1 LPCIQPRIR
10 SAVAL
15 AASLLAIATSARAQ
29 QIPPAVKAAESSID
43 PEKIRA
49 HVKFL
54 AGDLLEG
61 RGPGLRGSELAAQY
75 IATQFAL
82 YGLKPGGDNGTYLQ
96 QINFVGMKAIPD
108 KTTMSLIP
116 PKRPDGQI
124 GIMLY
129 SYDLKYGDD
138 FTVSNQTLTPAVDI
152 DAPIVFVG
160 YGVDAPEFNWNDY
173 ANIDVKG
180 KVILCIVGDPPS
192 TDPNFFG
199 GDALTYYGRWTYKFE
214 QAARMGAV
222 GALIIHRT
230 DLASYGWD
238 VVKNS
243 NTSEKTYLRDNKD
256 PQLEA
261 ASWIQLDVA
270 NTIFKATGW
279 TDASGHVGYSNSTI
293 ITVSGDHKVYQ
304 DGKPI
309 SLKDLTA
316 GLFSVAVTP
325 LVKVEDGVPQ
335 SEVQAVIDAVK
346 RSGKGAPRILQ
357 SPVDM
362 MIEAAGK
369 RGFKAIELPV
379 RLHAHVES
387 VVRPFQSPN
396 VVGILPGSSYSLLSS
411 RSAAEG
417 SASPTTN
424 SKDQAVLYTAHFDHL
439 GFVPGMAGDNIY
451 NGAADNAT
459 GCGMLLELA
468 RVWSQLAQS
477 STKLPHSVIFASVT
491 AEEQG
496 LLGSEYLGQHPPIPA
511 GQIALDINYDMI
523 LPIGVP
529 LETNVNGAQR
539 TTFFPTVEA
548 TAKRFNLAIVPDPK
562 PSAGSY
568 YRSDHFSLS
577 RVGIPAFS
585 IETGNLYEGH
595 DAAWGKKQH
604 EDFTANDYHNFS
616 DNYHTDWD
624 FAGNAKLDRFGMDL
638 GWQALTAPTTINWLP
653 KDEFEAA
660 RKASLKTN

>member
-1 LPCIQPRIR
+1 MKIR
-10 SAVAL
+10 SATVVV
-15 AASLLAIATSARAQ
+15 ASLISLSTALMAQ
-29 QIPPAVKAAESSID
+29 SIPPAVKAAEAAID
-43 PEKIRA
+43 GQKIRA
-49 HVKFL
+49 QVRFL
-54 AGDLLEG
+54 SDDLLEG
-61 RGPGLRGSELAAQY
+61 RGPGLRGSEIAAKY

-96 QINFVGMKAIPD
+96 QINFVGMKVIPG

-116 PKRPDGQI
+116 KKPAGNSPD
-124 GIMLY
+124 LY
-129 SYDLKYGDD
+129 SIDLKYADD
-138 FTVSNQTLTPAVDI
+138 YTVSNRTLTPSVDI

-160 YGVDAPEFNWNDY
+160 YGAVAPEFQWDDY
-173 ANIDVKG
+173 EGVDVKG

-192 TDPNFFG
+192 TDPKFFG

-214 QAARMGAV
+214 EAARKGAV

-243 NTSEKTYLRDNKD
+243 NTSEKTYLRDDKN

-270 NTIFKATGW
+270 KKIFA
-279 TDASGHVGYSNSTI
+279 ASGL
-293 ITVSGDHKVYQ
+293 D
-304 DGKPI
+304 
-309 SLKDLTA
+309 
-316 GLFSVAVTP
+316 
-325 LVKVEDGVPQ
+325 EDAEIV
-335 SEVQAVIDAVK
+335 
-346 RSGKGAPRILQ
+346 
-357 SPVDM
+357 
-362 MIEAAGK
+362 AAGK
-369 RGFKAIELPV
+369 RGFKAVELPV
-379 RLHAHVES
+379 RLKAHVES
-387 VVRPFQSPN
+387 TVRPFQSPN
-396 VVGILPGSSYSLLSS
+396 VVGILPG
-411 RSAAEG
+411 AN
-417 SASPTTN
+417 ASG
-424 SKDQAVLYTAHFDHL
+424 KDQAVMYTAHYDHL

-451 NGAADNAT
+451 NGAADNGT
-459 GCGMLLELA
+459 GCGMLLEMA
-468 RVWSQLAQS
+468 RAWSQS
-477 STKLPHSVIFASVT
+477 GVRLPHSIIFASVT

-529 LETNVNGAQR
+529 QETNVNGAQR

-595 DAAWGKKQH
+595 DAAWGHKQH
-604 EDFTANDYHNFS
+604 EEFTAHDYHNFS
-616 DNYHTDWD
+616 DNFHEDWD
-624 FAGNAKLDRFGMDL
+624 FSGNAKLDRFGMEL
-638 GWQALTAPTTINWLP
+638 GWEALSAPTIIQWKAN
-653 KDEFEAA
+653 DEFEAA
-660 RKASLKTN
+660 RKASEGTK

>member
-1 LPCIQPRIR
+1 
-10 SAVAL
+10 
-15 AASLLAIATSARAQ
+15 
-29 QIPPAVKAAESSID
+29 
-43 PEKIRA
+43 
-49 HVKFL
+49 
-54 AGDLLEG
+54 
-61 RGPGLRGSELAAQY
+61 
-75 IATQFAL
+75 
-82 YGLKPGGDNGTYLQ
+82 
-96 QINFVGMKAIPD
+96 
-108 KTTMSLIP
+108 
-116 PKRPDGQI
+116 
-124 GIMLY
+124 
-129 SYDLKYGDD
+129 
-138 FTVSNQTLTPAVDI
+138 
-152 DAPIVFVG
+152 
-160 YGVDAPEFNWNDY
+160 
-173 ANIDVKG
+173 
-180 KVILCIVGDPPS
+180 
-192 TDPNFFG
+192 
-199 GDALTYYGRWTYKFE
+199 
-214 QAARMGAV
+214 MGAV

-270 NTIFKATGW
+270 KQIFKSSNLDP
-279 TDASGHVGYSNSTI
+279 DA
-293 ITVSGDHKVYQ
+293 
-304 DGKPI
+304 
-309 SLKDLTA
+309 
-316 GLFSVAVTP
+316 
-325 LVKVEDGVPQ
+325 E
-335 SEVQAVIDAVK
+335 
-346 RSGKGAPRILQ
+346 
-357 SPVDM
+357 
-362 MIEAAGK
+362 IEAAGK
-369 RGFKAIELPV
+369 PGFKAIELPV

-396 VVGILPGSSYSLLSS
+396 VVGMLPRATTNVAAAQPSIFPQSAYRCTECRDIANSALRPTPEPAYRPIWSELPPPECTTCDFPWQPRLQPTVLITNAKANPVYGDPAP
-411 RSAAEG
+411 SAAMP
-417 SASPTTN
+417 ASG
-424 SKDQAVLYTAHFDHL
+424 KDQAVMYTAHFDHL

-468 RVWSQLAQS
+468 RVWSQLAS
-477 STKLPHSVIFASVT
+477 TTKLPHSVIFSAVT

-529 LETNVNGAQR
+529 LQVNVNGAQR

-595 DAAWGKKQH
+595 NAAWGKKQH
-604 EDFTANDYHNFS
+604 EDFTAHDYHNFT
-616 DNYHTDWD
+616 DNYHADWD

-660 RKASLKTN
+660 RRASLTTK

>member
-1 LPCIQPRIR
+1 MR
-10 SAVAL
+10 SAATL
-15 AASLLAIATSARAQ
+15 AASLLATSLLAQ
-29 QIPPAVKAAESSID
+29 TIPPAVKAAEASID
-43 PEKIRA
+43 GEKIRA

-54 AGDLLEG
+54 ADDLLEG
-61 RGPGLRGSELAAQY
+61 RGPGLRGSEIAAQY

-96 QINFVGMKAIPD
+96 QINFVGMNAIPE
-108 KTTMSLIP
+108 KTTMSIIP
-116 PKRPDGQI
+116 PKRPEGQI

-138 FTVSNQTLTPAVDI
+138 YTVSNRTLTPTVDI

-160 YGVDAPEFNWNDY
+160 YGITAPEFNWNDY
-173 ANIDVKG
+173 AGIDVKG

-243 NTSEKTYLRDNKD
+243 NTSEKTYIRDNKD

-270 NTIFKATGW
+270 KQIFKSSNL
-279 TDASGHVGYSNSTI
+279 DADTEI
-293 ITVSGDHKVYQ
+293 
-304 DGKPI
+304 
-309 SLKDLTA
+309 A
-316 GLFSVAVTP
+316 
-325 LVKVEDGVPQ
+325 
-335 SEVQAVIDAVK
+335 
-346 RSGKGAPRILQ
+346 
-357 SPVDM
+357 
-362 MIEAAGK
+362 AAGK
-369 RGFKAIELPV
+369 RGFKAVELPV

-396 VVGILPGSSYSLLSS
+396 VVGILPG
-411 RSAAEG
+411 
-417 SASPTTN
+417 TN
-424 SKDQAVLYTAHFDHL
+424 SSGHDQAVLYTAHFDHL

-468 RVWSQLAQS
+468 RAWAQS
-477 STKLPHSVIFASVT
+477 GIKVPHSLIFAAVT

-548 TAKRFNLAIVPDPK
+548 TAKRFNLATVPDPR

-585 IETGNLYEGH
+585 IETGSLYEGH

-604 EDFTANDYHNFS
+604 EDFTAHDYHNFS
-616 DNYHTDWD
+616 DNYHADWD
-624 FAGNAKLDRFGMDL
+624 FAGNAKLDRFGMEL
-638 GWQALTAPTTINWLP
+638 GWQALTAPTTINWKP
-653 KDEFEAA
+653 NDEFEPA
-660 RKASLKTN
+660 RKASLGTK

>member
-1 LPCIQPRIR
+1 MIQIR
-10 SAVAL
+10 SAVRVAAFVISLSTAL
-15 AASLLAIATSARAQ
+15 IAQS
-29 QIPPAVKAAESSID
+29 IPPAVKAAEASID
-43 PEKIRA
+43 GEKIRA
-49 HVKFL
+49 QVRFL
-54 AGDLLEG
+54 SDDLLEG
-61 RGPGLRGSELAAQY
+61 RGPGLRGSEIAAKY

-96 QINFVGMKAIPD
+96 QINFVGMKAIPE

-116 PKRPDGQI
+116 AKPAGNSID
-124 GIMLY
+124 LY
-129 SYDLKYGDD
+129 SIDLKYADD
-138 FTVSNQTLTPAVDI
+138 YTVSNRMLTPSVDI

-160 YGVDAPEFNWNDY
+160 YGAIAPEFQWDDY
-173 ANIDVKG
+173 AGVDVKG

-214 QAARMGAV
+214 EAARRGAV

-230 DLASYGWD
+230 DLASYVWD

-243 NTSEKTYLRDNKD
+243 NTSEKTYLRDDKD

-270 NTIFKATGW
+270 KKIFA
-279 TDASGHVGYSNSTI
+279 ASG
-293 ITVSGDHKVYQ
+293 
-304 DGKPI
+304 
-309 SLKDLTA
+309 L
-316 GLFSVAVTP
+316 
-325 LVKVEDGVPQ
+325 
-335 SEVQAVIDAVK
+335 DANAEIV
-346 RSGKGAPRILQ
+346 
-357 SPVDM
+357 
-362 MIEAAGK
+362 AAGK
-369 RGFKAIELPV
+369 RGFKAVELPV
-379 RLHAHVES
+379 KLKAHVES
-387 VVRPFQSPN
+387 TVRPFQSPN
-396 VVGILPGSSYSLLSS
+396 VVGILPG
-411 RSAAEG
+411 ANAG
-417 SASPTTN
+417 G
-424 SKDQAVLYTAHFDHL
+424 KDQAVMYTAHYDHL

-451 NGAADNAT
+451 NGAADNGT
-459 GCGMLLELA
+459 GCGMLLEMA
-468 RVWSQLAQS
+468 RAWAQS
-477 STKLPHSVIFASVT
+477 GVKLPHSLIFASVT

-548 TAKRFNLAIVPDPK
+548 TAKRFNLEIVPDPK

-595 DAAWGKKQH
+595 DAAWGHKQH
-604 EDFTANDYHNFS
+604 EDFTAHDYHNFS
-616 DNYHTDWD
+616 DNFHEDWD
-624 FAGNAKLDRFGMDL
+624 FSGNAKLDRFGMEL
-638 GWQALTAPTTINWLP
+638 GWEALSAPTIIQWKP

-660 RKASLKTN
+660 RKASQGTR

>member
-1 LPCIQPRIR
+1 MSLMKIR
-10 SAVAL
+10 FAVAVV
-15 AASLLAIATSARAQ
+15 ASVFCLSGALMAQ
-29 QIPPAVKAAESSID
+29 SIPPAVKAAETSID
-43 PEKIRA
+43 GEKIRA
-49 HVKFL
+49 QVRFL
-54 AGDLLEG
+54 ADDLLEG
-61 RGPGLRGSELAAQY
+61 RGPGLRGSEIAAKY
-75 IATQFAL
+75 LATQFAL

-96 QINFVGMKAIPD
+96 QINFVGTKVIPD

-116 PKRPDGQI
+116 KKPEGNSID
-124 GIMLY
+124 LY
-129 SYDLKYGDD
+129 SIDLKYADD
-138 FTVSNQTLTPAVDI
+138 YTVSNRMLTPSVDV

-160 YGVDAPEFNWNDY
+160 YGVDAPEFQWNDY
-173 ANIDVKG
+173 AGVDVKG

-214 QAARMGAV
+214 EAARKGAV

-243 NTSEKTYLRDNKD
+243 NTSEKTYLRDDKD
-256 PQLEA
+256 PQLDA

-270 NTIFKATGW
+270 KKIFASSGM
-279 TDASGHVGYSNSTI
+279 DADVE
-293 ITVSGDHKVYQ
+293 IT
-304 DGKPI
+304 
-309 SLKDLTA
+309 
-316 GLFSVAVTP
+316 
-325 LVKVEDGVPQ
+325 
-335 SEVQAVIDAVK
+335 
-346 RSGKGAPRILQ
+346 
-357 SPVDM
+357 
-362 MIEAAGK
+362 AAGK
-369 RGFKAIELPV
+369 RGFKAVELPV
-379 RLHAHVES
+379 RLKAHIES
-387 VVRPFQSPN
+387 TVRSFQSPN
-396 VVGILPGSSYSLLSS
+396 VVGILPG
-411 RSAAEG
+411 ANAG
-417 SASPTTN
+417 G
-424 SKDQAVLYTAHFDHL
+424 KDQAVMYTAHYDHL

-451 NGAADNAT
+451 NGAADNGT
-459 GCGMLLELA
+459 GCGMLLEMA
-468 RVWSQLAQS
+468 RAWAQS
-477 STKLPHSVIFASVT
+477 GVKLPHSIIFASVT

-539 TTFFPTVEA
+539 TTFYPTVEA
-548 TAKRFNLAIVPDPK
+548 TAKRFNLAIVPDPR

-595 DAAWGKKQH
+595 DAAWGHKQH
-604 EDFTANDYHNFS
+604 EDFTEHDYHNFS
-616 DNYHTDWD
+616 DNFHEDWD
-624 FAGNAKLDRFGMDL
+624 FSGNAKLDRFGMEL
-638 GWQALTAPTTINWLP
+638 GWEALSAPTIIQWKA

-660 RKASLKTN
+660 RKASQGTR

>member
-1 LPCIQPRIR
+1 MTRIR
-10 SAVAL
+10 SAAAL
-15 AASLLAIATSARAQ
+15 AVSVLAVSLLAISTTAQ
-29 QIPPAVKAAESSID
+29 AQSIPPAVKAAEASID

-54 AGDLLEG
+54 ADDLLEG
-61 RGPGLRGSELAAQY
+61 RGPGLRGSEIAAQY

-96 QINFVGMKAIPD
+96 QINFVGMNAIPD
-108 KTTMSLIP
+108 KTTMSIIP

-138 FTVSNQTLTPAVDI
+138 YTVSNRTLTPTVDI

-160 YGVDAPEFNWNDY
+160 YGITAPEFNWNDY

-192 TDPNFFG
+192 TDPGFFG

-270 NTIFKATGW
+270 KQIFKSSNL
-279 TDASGHVGYSNSTI
+279 DADT
-293 ITVSGDHKVYQ
+293 
-304 DGKPI
+304 
-309 SLKDLTA
+309 
-316 GLFSVAVTP
+316 
-325 LVKVEDGVPQ
+325 E
-335 SEVQAVIDAVK
+335 
-346 RSGKGAPRILQ
+346 
-357 SPVDM
+357 
-362 MIEAAGK
+362 IEAAGK
-369 RGFKAIELPV
+369 RGFKAVELPV

-396 VVGILPGSSYSLLSS
+396 VVGILPGASSKLSS
-411 RSAAEG
+411 FAAG
-417 SASPTTN
+417 GGPASPTTTAR
-424 SKDQAVLYTAHFDHL
+424 DQAVLYTAHFDHL
-439 GFVPGMAGDNIY
+439 GFVPGMSGDNIY

-468 RVWSQLAQS
+468 RAWSQLASQPNF
-477 STKLPHSVIFASVT
+477 KLPHSVIFSAVT

-496 LLGSEYLGQHPPIPA
+496 LLGSEYLGQHPPIPT

-529 LETNVNGAQR
+529 SQVNVNGAQR
-539 TTFFPTVEA
+539 TTFFPAVEA

-604 EDFTANDYHNFS
+604 EDFTAHDYHNFT
-616 DNYHTDWD
+616 DNYHADWD

-653 KDEFEAA
+653 KDEFEPA
-660 RKASLKTN
+660 RKASLTTK

>member
-1 LPCIQPRIR
+1 LTIIQTSIQTRIR
-10 SAVAL
+10 SAVVL
-15 AASLLAIATSARAQ
+15 AASFVALSTSLLAQA
-29 QIPPAVKAAESSID
+29 IPPAVKAAEASID

-54 AGDLLEG
+54 SDDLLEG
-61 RGPGLRGSELAAQY
+61 RGPGLRGSEIAAQY
-75 IATQFAL
+75 IAAQFAL

-96 QINFVGMKAIPD
+96 QINFVGMNAIRE
-108 KTTMSLIP
+108 KTTMSIIP
-116 PKRPDGQI
+116 PKRPEGQI

-138 FTVSNQTLTPAVDI
+138 FTVSNRTLTPTVDI

-160 YGVDAPEFNWNDY
+160 YGITAPEFNWNDY
-173 ANIDVKG
+173 AGIDVKG

-192 TDPNFFG
+192 KDPAFFG

-243 NTSEKTYLRDNKD
+243 NTSEKTYIRDNKD

-270 NTIFKATGW
+270 KQIFKSSNL
-279 TDASGHVGYSNSTI
+279 DA
-293 ITVSGDHKVYQ
+293 
-304 DGKPI
+304 
-309 SLKDLTA
+309 
-316 GLFSVAVTP
+316 
-325 LVKVEDGVPQ
+325 
-335 SEVQAVIDAVK
+335 DA
-346 RSGKGAPRILQ
+346 Q
-357 SPVDM
+357 
-362 MIEAAGK
+362 IEAAGK

-396 VVGILPGSSYSLLSS
+396 VVGILPGSSSSLLSS

-424 SKDQAVLYTAHFDHL
+424 ANDQAVLYTAHFDHL
-439 GFVPGMAGDNIY
+439 GFVSGMSGDNIY

-468 RVWSQLAQS
+468 RAWSQLASQPNF
-477 STKLPHSVIFASVT
+477 KLPHSVIFSAVT

-539 TTFFPTVEA
+539 TTFFPTVQV
-548 TAKRFNLAIVPDPK
+548 TTKRFNLAIVPDPK

-604 EDFTANDYHNFS
+604 EDFTAHDYHNFS
-616 DNYHTDWD
+616 DNYHADWD
-624 FAGNAKLDRFGMDL
+624 FAGNAKLDRFGMEL
-638 GWQALTAPTTINWLP
+638 GWQALTAPTTINWKP
-653 KDEFEAA
+653 NDEFEPA
-660 RKASLKTN
+660 RKASLATK

>member
-1 LPCIQPRIR
+1 LPTLR
-10 SAVAL
+10 STAAL
-15 AASLLAIATSARAQ
+15 AASLLISAAALAQ
-29 QIPPAVKAAESSID
+29 NIPPAVKAAEASIN
-43 PEKIRA
+43 PENIRA

-54 AGDLLEG
+54 SDDLLEG
-61 RGPGLRGSELAAQY
+61 RGPGLRGSEIAAQY

-96 QINFVGMKAIPD
+96 QINMVGMNAIPD
-108 KTTMSLIP
+108 KTTMSIIP

-138 FTVSNQTLTPAVDI
+138 FTVSNRTLTPTVDI

-160 YGVDAPEFNWNDY
+160 YGIDAPEFNWNDY

-192 TDPNFFG
+192 ADPKFFG

-214 QAARMGAV
+214 EAARKGAI

-270 NTIFKATGW
+270 NTIFKSTGW

-316 GLFSVAVTP
+316 GLFSNSVTP

-346 RSGKGAPRILQ
+346 RSGKGTPRILQ

-369 RGFKAIELPV
+369 PGFKAIELPV

-396 VVGILPGSSYSLLSS
+396 VVGILPGANA
-411 RSAAEG
+411 SA
-417 SASPTTN
+417 
-424 SKDQAVLYTAHFDHL
+424 KDQAVLYTAHFDHL
-439 GFVPGMAGDNIY
+439 GFVPGKSGDNIY

-468 RVWSQLAQS
+468 RAWSQLAQS
-477 STKLPHSVIFASVT
+477 GTKLPHSVIFSAVT

-529 LETNVNGAQR
+529 LQVNVNGAQR

-585 IETGNLYEGH
+585 IDTGELYEGH
-595 DAAWGKKQH
+595 DATWGKKQM
-604 EDFTANDYHNFS
+604 EDFTAHDYHNFS
-616 DNYHTDWD
+616 DNYHADWN

-638 GWQALTAPTTINWLP
+638 GWQALAATTTINWLP

-660 RKASLKTN
+660 RKASLGTR